1 MAVKRFLLICLIII
15 FILVFPGM
23 LYLEDLGYINF
34 AGGITDGNLHLE
46 DSGADSDEDE
56 QIDFSLFI
64 VSPDKNIII
73 ADKEEEWLQLRKERA
88 EEEAAAAEAARA
100 AQSQSAGGSTSTSQ
114 KEQQML
120 SYVNEARINAG
131 LSALT
136 YCSQLTSTARAKSR
150 DMIENN
156 YFSHTS
162 PRYGGL
168 GDLLNHYGVSYRI
181 AGENLAMNSS
191 GSVSQAH
198 NSLMNSPGHRENILN
213 RNFTHVGIGIQ
224 VKGDGSHY
232 YTQLFVG
239 Y

>member
-1 MAVKRFLLICLIII
+1 MAVKRFLLICVIITV
-15 FILVFPGM
+15 ILTFPVM

-34 AGGITDGNLHLE
+34 VGIITDGDEDLE
-46 DSGADSDEDE
+46 DSGTGSGEE
-56 QIDFSLFI
+56 EPIDFSSFI
-64 VSPDKNIII
+64 ASPDKNKII

-88 EEEAAAAEAARA
+88 EEEAAVEAARA
-100 AQSQSAGGSTSTSQ
+100 AESQSAGGSTSTSQ

-120 SYVNEARINAG
+120 SYVNEARIKAG
-131 LSALT
+131 LPALT

-168 GDLLNHYGVSYRI
+168 GDLLSHYGVGYRT

-191 GSVSQAH
+191 GIVREAH
-198 NSLMNSPGHRENILN
+198 NSLMNSPGHRANILN
-213 RNFTHVGIGIQ
+213 GNFTHVGIGIQ